1 VPRRHP
7 GLEELLR
14 EERELVLA
22 FGGFALE
29 IPGAVL
35 VTNERI
41 PVPRFNFVQDVS
53 VARDRLAGFFE
64 RALDH
69 YFQRA
74 LRPEFHILEPMPGY
88 LAGPLAHFGFEPRPE
103 PRSALLHPRS
113 VPIPAPQHEFSVRV
127 ADDDRFDE
135 VVGFWAETRE
145 REELR
150 RQLETV
156 RHHANPEETVLPVLA
171 YEGREPA
178 AAALLHGYRGTWG
191 IHGVATQP
199 GSRGRGAAS
208 AIVAE
213 SVHHLVPEDA
223 RAIVIWADQGRVRQR
238 LERLGFQEVARFRVY
253 ELAAGAQL
261 HLPPVPVT
269 STPRWRPPR
278 TTPPSPS

>member
-1 VPRRHP
+1 VPQRHP
-7 GLEELLR
+7 SLEELLR

-22 FGGFALE
+22 FGGFAVE

-74 LRPEFHILEPMPGY
+74 LRPEFHVLEPVPEY
-88 LAGPLAHFGFEPRPE
+88 LLGPLAHFGFAARAE

-113 VPIPAPQHEFSVRV
+113 VPVPAPEHGYTVAL
-127 ADDDRFDE
+127 ADDDHLDE

-156 RHHANPEETVLPVLA
+156 RHHANPEETVLPVIA
-171 YEGREPA
+171 YEGKEPA
-178 AAALLHGYRGTWG
+178 SAALLHRYRGTWG

-199 GSRGRGAAS
+199 GRRGRGAAS

-223 RAIVIWADQGRVRQR
+223 RSIVIWADQARVRSR
-238 LERLGFQEVARFRVY
+238 LERLGFQEVARFRVF
-253 ELAAGAQL
+253 ELGAHAQL
-261 HLPPVPVT
+261 HLPPIPAV

-278 TTPPSPS
+278 RPSPG